1 MLRFMRG
8 PVLGFLTLITLSF
21 STIIWALPL
30 IFIAFVKLIIPIPPF
45 RRGCTEI
52 LNDLATAWIDVNNY
66 AINHFIGV
74 KWEIHGQVTLKLSHW
89 YMVIANHQ
97 SWTDIVVL
105 GRVFNNKIPLLK
117 FFLKK
122 QLMYVP
128 LLGVAW
134 WALDFPFM
142 SRHKKSKLE
151 KKPHLKD
158 ADLRATLKACQKFKK
173 APTAIMNFLEGT
185 RFSREKH
192 DKQDSPYRFLLKPK
206 AGGMAYALE
215 TMAGKLTKVIDV
227 TIVYPTTKNSL
238 WNFMSGKI
246 NKIKVYLR
254 EIPVPESLIGN
265 YQNDRDYRVRFQAW
279 LNSIWQEKDKI
290 LSVAQT

>member
-1 MLRFMRG
+1 MRG
-8 PVLGFLTLITLSF
+8 PILGTVSLIVLSL
-21 STIIWALPL
+21 STILWVLPL
-30 IFIAFVKLIIPIPPF
+30 AFVALLKLCVPVSAF
-45 RRGCTEI
+45 RRGCTEL
-52 LNDLATAWIDVNNY
+52 LNDLASAWIGFNNL
-66 AINHFIGV
+66 AIDTCIGV
-74 KWEIHGQVTLKLSHW
+74 KWEIHGQVTLKLSQW

-117 FFLKK
+117 FFIKK

-142 SRHKKSKLE
+142 SRHKKSVLE

-158 ADLRATLKACQKFKK
+158 ADLRATMKACEKFKK
-173 APTAIMNFLEGT
+173 APTTIMNFLEGT

-192 DKQDSPYRFLLKPK
+192 EKQDSPYHFLLKPR
-206 AGGMAYALE
+206 AGGMAYALQ
-215 TMAGKLTKVIDV
+215 TMTGKLTKIIDV
-227 TIVYPTTKNSL
+227 TIIYPEHRNSL
-238 WNFMSGKI
+238 WQLMSGKI
-246 NKIKVYLR
+246 NRIKVYLR
-254 EIPVPESLIGN
+254 EIDVPESLIGN
-265 YQNDRDYRVRFQAW
+265 YQDDRDYRVHFQQW

-290 LSVAQT
+290 LVAENK

>member
-8 PVLGFLTLITLSF
+8 SILGMVSLLALSI
-21 STIIWALPL
+21 STILWSLPL
-30 IFIAFVKLIIPIPPF
+30 IFIALIKLCVPITAF

-52 LNDLATAWIDVNNY
+52 LNDLASTWIAFNSL
-66 AINHFIGV
+66 AIDSCLGV
-74 KWEIHGQVTLKLSHW
+74 KWEIHGQVTLKLSEW

-142 SRHKKSKLE
+142 SRHKKSVLL

-158 ADLRATLKACQKFKK
+158 ADLRATLKACEKFKK
-173 APTAIMNFLEGT
+173 VPTTIMNFLEGT
-185 RFSREKH
+185 RFTPEKH
-192 DKQDSPYRFLLKPK
+192 DKQNSPYRFLLKPK
-206 AGGMAYALE
+206 AGGMAYALQ
-215 TMAGKLTKVIDV
+215 TMTGQLTKVIDV
-227 TIVYPTTKNSL
+227 TIIYPAQNNSL
-238 WNFMSGKI
+238 WNLMSGKI
-246 NKIKVYLR
+246 EKIKVYLR
-254 EIPVPESLIGN
+254 EIDVPESLIGN
-265 YQNDRDYRVRFQAW
+265 YQDDRDYRVRFQAW

-290 LSVAQT
+290 LSSENG

>member
-8 PVLGFLTLITLSF
+8 PILGTLALIALSLSTLF
-21 STIIWALPL
+21 WAIPL
-30 IFIAFVKLIIPIPPF
+30 IALAFLKLSVPIAFF
-45 RRGCTEI
+45 RRGCTEL
-52 LNDLATAWIDVNNY
+52 LNDLATAWVDVNNY
-66 AINHFIGV
+66 AINHFLGV
-74 KWEIHGQVTLKLSHW
+74 KWEIRGQVTLKLSEW

-128 LLGVAW
+128 ILGVAW

-142 SRHKKSKLE
+142 SRHKKSLLA
-151 KKPHLKD
+151 KKPHLKN
-158 ADLRATLKACQKFKK
+158 ADLRATLKACEKFKK
-173 APTAIMNFLEGT
+173 APTTIMNFLEGT
-185 RFSREKH
+185 RFTPEKH
-192 DKQDSPYRFLLKPK
+192 DKQNSPYRFLLKPK

-227 TIVYPTTKNSL
+227 TIVYPSAHNSL

-265 YQNDRDYRVRFQAW
+265 YHDDRDYRVRFQAW

-290 LSVAQT
+290 LLAEQT